1 MSSRCVEFIP
11 LFMTRNRDLPLLTLR
26 LDDRMG
32 FPFRQRV
39 SVESSRLD
47 HWASGLRLI
56 FRGEAAR
63 SQKCS
68 VVVVYMYT
76 HLLSRQLGLEGFF
89 PLRGLAVCRLISHVG
104 DDDRPNRS
112 SLLSARGVESRVSFP
127 GTNDSPDSPLPR
139 CPAGAAHSASARSD

>member
-1 MSSRCVEFIP
+1 
-11 LFMTRNRDLPLLTLR
+11 MTRNRDLPLLTLR

-39 SVESSRLD
+39 SVEST
-47 HWASGLRLI
+47 RLI

-127 GTNDSPDSPLPR
+127 GTNDSPDSALPR
-139 CPAGAAHSASARSD
+139 CPAGAAHSASTRSD

>member
-39 SVESSRLD
+39 SVEST
-47 HWASGLRLI
+47 RLI

>member
-1 MSSRCVEFIP
+1 
-11 LFMTRNRDLPLLTLR
+11 MTRNRDLPLLTLR

-39 SVESSRLD
+39 SVEST
-47 HWASGLRLI
+47 RLI

-139 CPAGAAHSASARSD
+139 CPAGAAHSASTRSD